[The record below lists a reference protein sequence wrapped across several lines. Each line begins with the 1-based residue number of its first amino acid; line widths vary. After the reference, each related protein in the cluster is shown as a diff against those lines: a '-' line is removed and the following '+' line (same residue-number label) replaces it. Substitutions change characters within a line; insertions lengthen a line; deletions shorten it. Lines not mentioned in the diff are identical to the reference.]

1 MALLERTRPLLRA
14 IGLFVLLGGCAGVG
28 WALLRP
34 RSNDRRSPSIR
45 VPDSTGITVEVL
57 NGSGR
62 QGLARSVTRL
72 LRQEGFDVMY
82 FGSARDSVK
91 ATEVLSRRGDST
103 AAVKVARVLGVPAVR
118 VARDTL
124 LRIDVT
130 VLLGPDYPLR
140 GSPPP

>member
-1 MALLERTRPLLRA
+1 MALLERTRPLLRTL
-14 IGLFVLLGGCAGVG
+14 GLLILLGGFAGVG
-28 WALLRP
+28 WALFRP
-34 RSNDRRSPSIR
+34 HPDQRGTPTIR

-62 QGLARSVTRL
+62 SGLARTVTRV

-82 FGSARDSVK
+82 FGSARDTVRVS
-91 ATEVLSRRGDST
+91 EVLSRRGDSIR
-103 AAVKVARVLGVPAVR
+103 AARVAKVLGVPAVR

-130 VLLGPDYPLR
+130 VLLGPDYKLP
-140 GSPPP
+140 GSAP

>member
-1 MALLERTRPLLRA
+1 
-14 IGLFVLLGGCAGVG
+14 
-28 WALLRP
+28 
-34 RSNDRRSPSIR
+34 

-62 QGLARSVTRL
+62 QGLARSVTRV

-82 FGSARDSVK
+82 FGSARDTVR

-103 AAVKVARVLGVPAVR
+103 RAVKVAKVLGVGAVR
-118 VARDTL
+118 VVRDTL

-130 VLLGPDYPLR
+130 VRLGPDYQLP
-140 GSPPP
+140 GAKP

>member
-14 IGLFVLLGGCAGVG
+14 VILLVLVGGFAGVG
-28 WALLRP
+28 WALFRP
-34 RSNDRRSPSIR
+34 RASERRIPPLR

-62 QGLARSVTRL
+62 QGLARSVTRA

-91 ATEVLSRRGDST
+91 LTEVLSRRGDST
-103 AAVKVARVLGVPAVR
+103 AAVKVARVLGVTAVR

-130 VLLGPDYPLR
+130 VLLGPGYQLP
-140 GSPPP
+140 GSSP

>member
-1 MALLERTRPLLRA
+1 M
-14 IGLFVLLGGCAGVG
+14 IVLFGGFAGVG

-34 RSNDRRSPSIR
+34 RASSRGAPAVR

-72 LRQEGFDVMY
+72 LRRDGFDVMY

-103 AAVKVARVLGVPAVR
+103 RAVKVAKVLGVATVR

-124 LRIDVT
+124 LRIDVS
-130 VLLGPDYPLR
+130 VLLGPEYRLP
-140 GSPPP
+140 GSAP

>member
-14 IGLFVLLGGCAGVG
+14 VILLVLVGGFAGVG
-28 WALLRP
+28 WALFRP
-34 RSNDRRSPSIR
+34 RAGDRRIPPIR

-62 QGLARSVTRL
+62 QGLARSVTRA

-91 ATEVLSRRGDST
+91 LTEVLSRRGDST
-103 AAVKVARVLGVPAVR
+103 AAVKVARVLGVTAVR

-130 VLLGPDYPLR
+130 VLLGPGYQLP
-140 GSPPP
+140 GSSP

>member
-1 MALLERTRPLLRA
+1 
-14 IGLFVLLGGCAGVG
+14 VG
-28 WALLRP
+28 WALFRP
-34 RSNDRRSPSIR
+34 RASDRRTPTIR

-62 QGLARSVTRL
+62 QGLARSVTRA

-91 ATEVLSRRGDST
+91 LTEVVSRRGDST
-103 AAVKVARVLGVPAVR
+103 AAVKVAKVLGVTAVR

-130 VLLGPDYPLR
+130 VLLGPGYQLP
-140 GSPPP
+140 GSPP

>member
-14 IGLFVLLGGCAGVG
+14 VILLVLIGGFAGVG

-34 RSNDRRSPSIR
+34 RPNDRRTLAIR

-62 QGLARSVTRL
+62 QGLARSVTRA

-82 FGSARDSVK
+82 FGSARDSVRL
-91 ATEVLSRRGDST
+91 TEVLSRRGDST
-103 AAVKVARVLGVPAVR
+103 AAVKVAKVLGVGAVR

-124 LRIDVT
+124 LRLDVT
-130 VLLGPDYPLR
+130 VLLGPGYQLP
-140 GSPPP
+140 GSPP

>member
-1 MALLERTRPLLRA
+1 MALLERTRPLVRA
-14 IGLFVLLGGCAGVG
+14 LGFLVLLGGFAGVG

-34 RSNDRRSPSIR
+34 RSGVPRTPTIR

-62 QGLARSVTRL
+62 QGLARSVTRM
-72 LRQEGFDVMY
+72 LRLEGFDVMY

-103 AAVKVARVLGVPAVR
+103 AALKVAKALGLPAIR

-130 VLLGPDYPLR
+130 VLLGPDYQLP
-140 GSPPP
+140 GSKP

>member
-1 MALLERTRPLLRA
+1 
-14 IGLFVLLGGCAGVG
+14 VG

-34 RSNDRRSPSIR
+34 RSSPRGAPAVR

-72 LRQEGFDVMY
+72 LRRDGFDVMY

-103 AAVKVARVLGVPAVR
+103 RAARVAKVLGVATVR

-124 LRIDVT
+124 LRIDVS
-130 VLLGPDYPLR
+130 VLLGPDYRLP
-140 GSPPP
+140 GSPP